1 MTVFLVPRRAVA
13 ASCVLFAACDAAAQ
27 FSQDLAPNPGG
38 YIQAAATSADGSA
51 ATLPGEDLS
60 LGLMGDAGDILDG
73 EFFTGIGNASASAGL
88 LVGNITANA
97 SGVVVNGQVGLNASV
112 DRPNSARAA
121 ATVSGGFNDSL
132 TVTPHDAVFLGA
144 QAFLLVDVIV
154 SGTVQ
159 AAGFSG
165 SAEGEVML
173 YKNGVGIANNPLFDP
188 GGLADDPSASSYQIA
203 SWQAST
209 SFNGDTDSLTLA
221 NEIATFSV
229 PVVVGETF
237 DVGMYAR
244 VDAAWRST
252 SAVPGSSTG
261 DAAFGSTFTWGGVSG
276 AVLADGTPIGVT
288 LGSGSGL
295 DFNGVVPAPGTGALL
310 GLAGIRA
317 ARRRR

>member
-97 SGVVVNGQVGLNASV
+97 SGVVVNGQV
-112 DRPNSARAA
+112 
-121 ATVSGGFNDSL
+121 GFNDSL